1 MMTPIYSTNDLLEY
15 SKRLSRQK
23 EILKISTIFNP
34 IEKIEVLEAIENL
47 EKIVNKRLSR
57 LQDIEDAINL

>member
-1 MMTPIYSTNDLLEY
+1 MTPIYNTNDLLEY

-34 IEKIEVLEAIENL
+34 IEKIEVLEAIETL
-47 EKIVNKRLSR
+47 EKIINKRLSR

>member
-1 MMTPIYSTNDLLEY
+1 MTPIYSTNDLLEY

>member
-1 MMTPIYSTNDLLEY
+1 MIPIYNTNDLLEY

-23 EILKISTIFNP
+23 EVLKISTIFNP
-34 IEKIEVLEAIENL
+34 LEKIEVLEAIENL